1 MVREEEGKKKEE
13 SRAPRVYV
21 LTHPPPHSTDLVGLD
36 LDVAAAR
43 AFIDAR
49 TGRTVSVD
57 GVSGVVDTFIIEPF
71 VPHSVEYY
79 LSIQSTR
86 DGVDVSFSEAGGVEV
101 EANWDALKTVAINAD
116 PSSGV
121 VATPAALAPLVASL
135 PPDTRAAVSAFIAGT
150 VAVFNDLDFS
160 LIEMNPFTMATGVGE
175 KKESDAPFPFPLDMR
190 GELDDTASFRS
201 AKKWGAVEFP
211 LPFGRTLSS
220 AEADVREADAVTGAS
235 LKLTVLNPAGRVWT
249 MVAGGG
255 ASVIYADTVAD
266 LGAAAELGNYA
277 EYSGAPSEAETYT
290 YAKTLLSV
298 ATAAPDGR
306 GRALLVGGGIAN
318 FTDVAATFRG
328 IIRALREGADAVK
341 KANMKIYVRRGG
353 PNYAAG
359 LAAMRALGG
368 ECGLDVSVSGPEA
381 TMTGICKA
389 AIDWVTSFDK

>member
-1 MVREEEGKKKEE
+1 MRRKTTGSGE
-13 SRAPRVYV
+13 S
-21 LTHPPPHSTDLVGLD
+21 LSTHTLHPTTPHTDLVGLD
-36 LDVAAAR
+36 LDAPAAR

-57 GVSGVVDTFIIEPF
+57 GVSGTVDTFIIEPF
-71 VPHSVEYY
+71 VPHAVEYY

-101 EANWDALKTVAINAD
+101 EANWDALKSVAIHAD
-116 PSSGV
+116 PTSGV

-135 PPDTRAAVSAFIAGT
+135 PPDTRTAVSAFIAGT

-160 LIEMNPFTMATGVGE
+160 LIEMNPFTMATGVGGA
-175 KKESDAPFPFPLDMR
+175 KCDAPFPFPLDMR

-277 EYSGAPSEAETYT
+277 EYSGAPSEAETYS

-298 ATAAPDGR
+298 ATASPDGR

-389 AIDWVTSFDK
+389 AIDWVTSFDT